1 MASPEG
7 PAATVVDATRS
18 NPRFQFSICRM
29 HVNPIVGHAKIGSD
43 DEDGETS
50 CESVA
55 SPPSLTQATLVFSV
69 EPSCG
74 RARHVNGA
82 TGNMPVPR
90 MFHSFISKL
99 ISLKPR
105 LPSKKKASPIKP
117 LCLPLQ
123 LPLIRQAP
131 LSRLHCR
138 QEHRQEHRQ
147 KQSPPACLPRDKS
160 PREQHLPPPPSRRR
174 TPGRGFNPAVSLV
187 AKTQIAFCEKKPY
200 IEAGKKAIAVLMRD
214 QFSVQL
220 WSPPIQ
226 EALAAPCCKV
236 TMVMDQLQRYPR
248 TRAFRLG
255 RDASLVLTE
264 PNAGG
269 KSVVSEALSMEY
281 MHQLFGAVDVVTE
294 MQIEYWSP
302 NWKKVDYLCTIYAE
316 RIAVSVTRAM
326 KFKAWEAFTLDDA
339 RTLLRKKLFGLVVA
353 KTGVSESQRY
363 TKSILHIWCQS
374 KAIADTIALSY
385 KAIVAEL
392 EIEDNVILMATV
404 AHEDGIYDNN
414 MTLVQAAA

>member
-1 MASPEG
+1 MTSSPGTGMSAASSQGLPAIQHDLEG
-7 PAATVVDATRS
+7 RYNVRPIDIWALGVSISAKLLAPCARTCIQIDHHSQSVDCMQLQRGRSTRT
-18 NPRFQFSICRM
+18 F
-29 HVNPIVGHAKIGSD
+29 
-43 DEDGETS
+43 
-50 CESVA
+50 
-55 SPPSLTQATLVFSV
+55 L
-69 EPSCG
+69 
-74 RARHVNGA
+74 
-82 TGNMPVPR
+82 
-90 MFHSFISKL
+90 
-99 ISLKPR
+99 R
-105 LPSKKKASPIKP
+105 LPSARQPLASSPFCAVTYPFTSTPQRVVDLICFHHGAPPFRLLSTMLSKATAIIAAEEIAPASCRTSLSFQNSP
-117 LCLPLQ
+117 
-123 LPLIRQAP
+123 
-131 LSRLHCR
+131 
-138 QEHRQEHRQ
+138 
-147 KQSPPACLPRDKS
+147 
-160 PREQHLPPPPSRRR
+160 
-174 TPGRGFNPAVSLV
+174 F
-187 AKTQIAFCEKKPY
+187 
-200 IEAGKKAIAVLMRD
+200 KAARSVAVLMRD

-269 KSVVSEALSMEY
+269 QSVVSEALSMEY